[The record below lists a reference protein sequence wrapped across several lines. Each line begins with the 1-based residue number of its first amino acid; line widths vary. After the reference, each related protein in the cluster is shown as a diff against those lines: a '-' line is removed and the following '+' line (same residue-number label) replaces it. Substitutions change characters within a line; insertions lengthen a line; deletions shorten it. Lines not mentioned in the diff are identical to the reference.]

1 MTLTIFLWVIGMF
14 VFSSSVQLLSYFI
27 FDVDPDVG
35 MILYLISEIVYIL
48 LVAFY
53 LPVKPPYRILI
64 LIMVVALNITR
75 MNLKKRKKK

>member
-53 LPVKPPYRILI
+53 I
-64 LIMVVALNITR
+64 
-75 MNLKKRKKK
+75 KKL